1 VDGTAPVV
9 RLVPILGCRHDDV
22 LVQREARPASLVQM
36 AVEGAESGLMS
47 TAGAAHSPSRCQAV
61 AWLLAEYT
69 SDRES
74 PGTALIGHPG
84 PEAEE
89 CYVRTEEVQ
98 PGRQESSGV
107 TGVSH

>member
-1 VDGTAPVV
+1 MVDATAPVV

-36 AVEGAESGLMS
+36 VVE
-47 TAGAAHSPSRCQAV
+47 GAAHSPSRCQAV
-61 AWLLAEYT
+61 AWLLVEYT
-69 SDRES
+69 SDRDS
-74 PGTALIGHPG
+74 PGTASVGHPG

-98 PGRQESSGV
+98 PGRQEPSGV